1 MLNPLQNAAQAS
13 KVIESFAKV
22 VLGRARPVVD
32 SVQHPWYTQLSIV
45 YLIAGPVCVGAAE
58 EAVVDERVEIVSVD
72 DITELDPVLVEG
84 GETDVRLTELEVE
97 SEVES
102 EVENKVEVFG
112 EVAAPDEDELASA
125 LLAS

>member
-22 VLGRARPVVD
+22 VLDRARPVVD

-58 EAVVDERVEIVSVD
+58 EADVDEIEVEIVPVD
-72 DITELDPVLVEG
+72 DITELEPVLVEG
-84 GETDVRLTELEVE
+84 GETDVRLAEREVEGEVE
-97 SEVES
+97 SEVEVI
-102 EVENKVEVFG
+102 E
-112 EVAAPDEDELASA
+112 EVAAPNEDDELVSA